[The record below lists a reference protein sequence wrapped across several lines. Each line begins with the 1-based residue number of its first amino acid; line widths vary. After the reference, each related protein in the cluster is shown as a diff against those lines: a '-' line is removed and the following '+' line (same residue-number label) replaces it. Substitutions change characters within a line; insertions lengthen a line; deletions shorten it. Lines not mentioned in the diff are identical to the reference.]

1 MKQKILIWIPFLII
15 VIGSIIYARAK
26 GTINITGQTMGT
38 SYSVKI
44 VYQGSAPDKQNIK
57 ENIDNIL
64 VKFND
69 SLSTY
74 IPNSEISKFNRSK
87 STDWTKVSKDFVWTA
102 VVSKNIFNKTKSF
115 DPTLGPAI
123 NLWGFGE
130 DGEWSK
136 IPSDEKIES
145 LKEYVGYDYIEID
158 TNNNKIKKL
167 NGSTQVNFSAIA
179 KGYAVDLVSSY
190 LTSIKSSNHLVE
202 IGGEMKSRGKKEDGS
217 EWKVGIETPTS
228 KGSSIE
234 KIIPLNNKAIATS
247 GNYRN
252 YFMKDGV
259 RFSHIINPETLKP
272 INHNLASV
280 TVIHDSAATA
290 DAWATALLVLGEK
303 QALELAEAQKLAVF
317 LISGQNDAFKTSFS
331 SEFNKIF
338 GEK

>member
-1 MKQKILIWIPFLII
+1 MRPLAAFFYLCFGMVTMNSMKQKILIWIPFLII

-57 ENIDNIL
+57 ENIDSLL

-74 IPNSEISKFNRSK
+74 ISNSEISKFNRSK
-87 STDWTKVSKDFVWTA
+87 STDWTKVSKDFIWTA
-102 VVSKNIFNKTKSF
+102 VVSKNIYNKTKSF

-145 LKEYVGYDYIEID
+145 LREYVGYDYIEMN
-158 TNNNKIKKL
+158 TNNKSKKL
-167 NGSTQVNFSAIA
+167 NGSTQINFSAIA

-202 IGGEMKSRGKKEDGS
+202 IGGEIKTKGKKEDGS
-217 EWKVGIETPTS
+217 DWKVG
-228 KGSSIE
+228 
-234 KIIPLNNKAIATS
+234 
-247 GNYRN
+247 Y
-252 YFMKDGV
+252 
-259 RFSHIINPETLKP
+259 
-272 INHNLASV
+272 
-280 TVIHDSAATA
+280 
-290 DAWATALLVLGEK
+290 
-303 QALELAEAQKLAVF
+303 
-317 LISGQNDAFKTSFS
+317 
-331 SEFNKIF
+331 
-338 GEK
+338 